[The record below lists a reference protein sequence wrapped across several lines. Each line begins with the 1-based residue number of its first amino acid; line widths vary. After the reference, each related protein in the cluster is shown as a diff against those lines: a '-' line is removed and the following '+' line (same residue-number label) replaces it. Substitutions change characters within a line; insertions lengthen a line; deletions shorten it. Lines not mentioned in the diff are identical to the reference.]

1 MARRCS
7 VCTSP
12 DRPAVDQ
19 ALVNHRPFRDITRHF
34 GLKKDALIRHHDAH
48 LADFLLK
55 AKAAE
60 EAAEADDLLAELRD
74 LRDRTY
80 RLLERAEK
88 EGDIKAAFTGIRE
101 IRSTIELLAE
111 MAGKLD
117 RKPTVNL
124 WLSAEWAAVRAA
136 LLAVLW
142 AYPEVR
148 VVVAERLLALEAG
161 DETRH

>member
-80 RLLERAEK
+80 RLLDRAEK
-88 EGDIKAAFTGIRE
+88 EGDIK
-101 IRSTIELLAE
+101 AE

-117 RKPTVNL
+117 RKPVVNL
-124 WLSAEWAAVRAA
+124 LLTPEWLTVRAA
-136 LLAVLW
+136 LLGTLL
-142 AYPEVR
+142 AYPEAR
-148 VVVAERLLALEAG
+148 VAVAQSLLALEAG
-161 DETRH
+161 NGHSG